1 MDLFDRIYCLD
12 RVLRQSRYPVSHTVL
27 QEKLECSRATVNRS
41 ISDMRNYLG
50 APIQFDRTTEG
61 YRYAQTDEHPYEL
74 PGLWFNAAELHA
86 LLTVQ
91 HLLAEIQPGLLESH
105 IAPLRERIE
114 RILMTKGTARGDTT
128 RRIRILPMAGR
139 KCDPE
144 NFPTVAGAVLGRKRL
159 LIVYHG
165 RTKDQTSERTISP
178 QRIIHYRDN
187 WYLDAWD
194 HAKKALRSFSV
205 DRILQAQTLEE
216 PAKDIPDDKLNA
228 HFASAYGIFAGKPK
242 QKAVLR
248 FSSERSRWVADEI
261 WHPKQKG
268 RFEDGQYILEVP
280 YSDSRELVMDILKHG
295 PEVEVLA
302 PESLR
307 AEVVDLLSK
316 ALLRQQKIDPK
327 KSSGSKARTAVRRNL
342 LG

>member
-12 RVLRQSRYPVSHTVL
+12 RVLRQSRYPVPHAVL
-27 QEKLECSRATVNRS
+27 QEKLECSRATTNR
-41 ISDMRNYLG
+41 IIRDMRDFLG
-50 APIQFDRTTEG
+50 APIQYDRKIEG
-61 YRYAQTDEHPYEL
+61 YHYAQTGDQPYDL
-74 PGLWFNAAELHA
+74 PGLWFNASELYA

-105 IAPLRERIE
+105 IAPLQERIE
-114 RILMTKGTARGDTT
+114 RILKSKGTTQGDTT
-128 RRIRILPMAGR
+128 RRIRILRMAGR
-139 KCDPE
+139 RCDPE

-165 RTKDQTSERTISP
+165 RANDKTTERTISP

-205 DRILQAQTLEE
+205 DRILQARMLHE
-216 PAKDIPDDKLNA
+216 PARDIPDNKLNA

-248 FSSERSRWVADEI
+248 FTSERSRWVADEI

-302 PESLR
+302 PTALRTEVRDRLARSIAQYQTDGSQKRSLPG
-307 AEVVDLLSK
+307 A
-316 ALLRQQKIDPK
+316 
-327 KSSGSKARTAVRRNL
+327 GSNEKENR
-342 LG
+342 

>member
-12 RVLRQSRYPVSHTVL
+12 RVLRQSRYPVPHAVL
-27 QEKLECSRATVNRS
+27 QEKLECSRATTNR
-41 ISDMRNYLG
+41 IIRDMRDFLG
-50 APIQFDRTTEG
+50 APIQYDRKTEG
-61 YRYAQTDEHPYEL
+61 YHYAQTGDQPYDL
-74 PGLWFNAAELHA
+74 PGLWFTASELHA
-86 LLTVQ
+86 LLTAQ
-91 HLLAEIQPGLLESH
+91 HLLAEIQPGLIESH

-114 RILMTKGTARGDTT
+114 RILKSKGTAQGDTT
-128 RRIRILPMAGR
+128 RRIRILRMAGR
-139 KCDPE
+139 RCDPE

-159 LIVYHG
+159 QIVYHG
-165 RTKDQTSERTISP
+165 RGTDRTTDRTLSP

-194 HAKKALRSFSV
+194 HAKKDLRSFSL
-205 DRILQAQTLEE
+205 DRIQQARMLGE

-228 HFASAYGIFAGKPK
+228 HFASSYGIFAGKPK

-248 FSSERSRWVADEI
+248 FSPERSRWVADEV

-268 RFEDGQYILEVP
+268 RYDDGRYVLEVP

-302 PESLR
+302 P
-307 AEVVDLLSK
+307 K
-316 ALLRQQKIDPK
+316 AL
-327 KSSGSKARTAVRRNL
+327 RTEIVNL
-342 LG
+342 LTKALKRQR

>member
-1 MDLFDRIYCLD
+1 MDLFDRIYCMD
-12 RVLRQSRYPVSHTVL
+12 RVLRQSRYPVSHALL
-27 QEKLECSRATVNRS
+27 QEKLECSRATVNR
-41 ISDMRNYLG
+41 IIRDMRNFLG
-50 APIQFDRTTEG
+50 APIQFDCETEG
-61 YRYAQTDEHPYEL
+61 YHYAQTGDQPYDL

-114 RILMTKGTARGDTT
+114 RILKSKGTAQGDTT
-128 RRIRILPMAGR
+128 RRIRILRMAGR
-139 KCDPE
+139 RCDPE

-165 RTKDQTSERTISP
+165 RTNDQTTERTISP

-205 DRILQAQTLEE
+205 DRIMQARMLDE
-216 PAKDIPDDKLNA
+216 PARDIPDNKLNT
-228 HFASAYGIFAGKPK
+228 HFATAYGIFAGKPK

-248 FSSERSRWVADEI
+248 FTPERSRWVADEI
-261 WHPKQKG
+261 WHPEQKG
-268 RFEDGQYILEVP
+268 YFEDGQYVLEVP
-280 YSDSRELVMDILKHG
+280 YCDSRELVMDILKHG

-302 PESLR
+302 PKALR
-307 AEVVDLLSK
+307 AEVVNLLSK
-316 ALLRQQKIDPK
+316 ALLRQRSIEK
-327 KSSGSKARTAVRRNL
+327 RV
-342 LG
+342 

>member
-12 RVLRQSRYPVSHTVL
+12 RVLRQSRYPVSHAVL
-27 QEKLECSRATVNRS
+27 QEKLECSRATTNR
-41 ISDMRNYLG
+41 IIRDMRDFLG
-50 APIQFDRTTEG
+50 APIQYDRTTEG
-61 YRYAQTDEHPYEL
+61 YLYGQTGDQPYAL
-74 PGLWFNAAELHA
+74 PGLWFNASELHA

-91 HLLAEIQPGLLESH
+91 HLLAEVQPGLLESH

-114 RILMTKGTARGDTT
+114 RILKTKGTARGDTS
-128 RRIRILPMAGR
+128 RRIRILRMAGR
-139 KCDPE
+139 RCDPE
-144 NFPTVAGAVLGRKRL
+144 NFPTVSGAVLSRKRL
-159 LIVYHG
+159 QIVYHG
-165 RTKDQTSERTISP
+165 RGNDQTTERTISP

-194 HAKKALRSFSV
+194 HAKKTLRSFSV
-205 DRILQAQTLEE
+205 DRILQARMLGE
-216 PAKDIPDDKLNA
+216 PARDIPDDKLNA

-248 FSSERSRWVADEI
+248 FSAERSRWVADEI

-268 RFEDGQYILEVP
+268 RFDGGQYILEVP

-302 PESLR
+302 PKALR
-307 AEVVDLLSK
+307 TEVRDLLARSI
-316 ALLRQQKIDPK
+316 ALYQADT
-327 KSSGSKARTAVRRNL
+327 SS
-342 LG
+342 

>member
-12 RVLRQSRYPVSHTVL
+12 RVLRQSRYPVPHAVL
-27 QEKLECSRATVNRS
+27 QKKLECSRATTNR
-41 ISDMRNYLG
+41 IIRDMRDFLG
-50 APIQFDRTTEG
+50 APIQYDRTAEG
-61 YRYAQTDEHPYEL
+61 YQYAQMGDQPYDL
-74 PGLWFNAAELHA
+74 PGLWFNASELHA

-114 RILMTKGTARGDTT
+114 RILKLEGIAQGDIA
-128 RRIRILPMAGR
+128 RRIRILGMAGR
-139 KCDPE
+139 RCDPE
-144 NFPTVAGAVLGRKRL
+144 NFPTVSGAVLGRKRL

-165 RTKDQTSERTISP
+165 RTKDQTTERTISP

-205 DRILQAQTLEE
+205 DRILQARMLDE
-216 PAKDIPDDKLNA
+216 PARDIPDDKLNA

-268 RFEDGQYILEVP
+268 CFEDGQYILEVP

-295 PEVEVLA
+295 PEVEVLSPTA
-302 PESLR
+302 LR
-307 AEVVDLLSK
+307 TEVKDRLARSI
-316 ALLRQQKIDPK
+316 AQYQPDGSQKRSFPGA
-327 KSSGSKARTAVRRNL
+327 GSNRKRK
-342 LG
+342 